1 MMFRLYQKA
10 MSVNIAWKGKRF
22 TSDAYSQ
29 FKLLFGILLSTMKTK
44 PPRPPDAPLFAHYR
58 WGMSNMR
65 GDVDNPCKP
74 FQDVLFDHWGIK
86 DQDHKVEFLILEK
99 MKAQKGEEFIDF
111 HVADKSELI
120 EYLETDSHRIERRV
134 MSNLFKSIKFSIL
147 VAKEMRIRTFGQEH
161 GLDPRTATTVKMI
174 LNRILKVHDIPE
186 LRDMLAT
193 QGGTTLDFIETAVAE
208 ALHNRRK

>member
-1 MMFRLYQKA
+1 
-10 MSVNIAWKGKRF
+10 
-22 TSDAYSQ
+22 
-29 FKLLFGILLSTMKTK
+29 
-44 PPRPPDAPLFAHYR
+44 
-58 WGMSNMR
+58 
-65 GDVDNPCKP
+65 
-74 FQDVLFDHWGIK
+74 
-86 DQDHKVEFLILEK
+86 
-99 MKAQKGEEFIDF
+99 
-111 HVADKSELI
+111 
-120 EYLETDSHRIERRV
+120 